1 MMSPEWLEA
10 ADTLAAR
17 AFGPRAADLAV
28 MCAETLWWRC
38 HRSLIADY
46 FVWRGLEVVHLQ
58 PELNRHSQVIGD
70 RLSRYP
76 PEVIVAWGDWH
87 AGPPRL

>member
-1 MMSPEWLEA
+1 M
-10 ADTLAAR
+10 
-17 AFGPRAADLAV
+17 

-58 PELNRHSQVIGD
+58 PELNRHSHVIGD

-76 PEVIVAWGDWH
+76 SEVIAAWREWQ
-87 AGPPRL
+87 AGSPRL